1 MAWSWRHLLAAQD
14 LPYVSRRNDPGTFY
28 RPYASQ
34 INCTGRSSMHK
45 SPIKPHR
52 WPIHILNAVDA
63 KFPTQ
68 LTEETCSTI
77 FYGQI
82 LSHSSQMYRP
92 GQCLMQNSPNA
103 HHRLTVEANLWTP
116 STQRTGKLSRTP
128 ITFDRRTAVMHR
140 PHPSLSHNYFIYQF
154 IYQMTTKKEQ
164 GPFNISP
171 R

>member
-1 MAWSWRHLLAAQD
+1 MAWSWRHFLDTQD
-14 LPYVSRRNDPGTFY
+14 LPYVSRRNDSGTFY

-34 INCTGRSSMHK
+34 INCTGRSS
-45 SPIKPHR
+45 I
-52 WPIHILNAVDA
+52 PIHILNAVDA

-68 LTEETCSTI
+68 LTQETGSTM
-77 FYGQI
+77 YYRQI
-82 LSHSSQMYRP
+82 LSHSSQIYWP
-92 GQCLMQNSPNA
+92 GQCLMQNSPNT
-103 HHRLTVEANLWTP
+103 HHRLMVEANLWTP